1 MQHKTFDDFS
11 RVQAQVAKTG
21 KDCLT
26 ESFDL
31 KLCQNPVYR
40 PRQPNKWQTL
50 KGIDVYSGAYGS
62 HVKYRH
68 AG

>member
-21 KDCLT
+21 KDYLP

-31 KLCQNPVYR
+31 KLC
-40 PRQPNKWQTL
+40 
-50 KGIDVYSGAYGS
+50 
-62 HVKYRH
+62 
-68 AG
+68 